1 MAYFE
6 IGTKV
11 KLTKQG
17 LNRWAFGYEGDEMN
31 PADTVGKVIGRPDG
45 IADSLGFTDR
55 VTWSNGNT
63 NSYMIDDLEAVTE

>member
-17 LNRWAFGYEGDEMN
+17 FDRWSVGDTDEYN
-31 PADTVGKVIGRPDG
+31 PADTIGYVISRPEG
-45 IADSLGFTDR
+45 IAYSLGFTDR
-55 VTWSNGNT
+55 VKWSNGFT
-63 NSYMIDDLEAVTE
+63 NSYMTGDIEVVAE